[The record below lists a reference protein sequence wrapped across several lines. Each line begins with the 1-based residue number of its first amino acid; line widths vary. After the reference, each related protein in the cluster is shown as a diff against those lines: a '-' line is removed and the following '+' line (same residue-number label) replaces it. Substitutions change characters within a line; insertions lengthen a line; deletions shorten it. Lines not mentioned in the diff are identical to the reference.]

1 MRTTFATVLVLATAA
16 LTAAASLPPPVPC
29 GGGCDAC
36 WVPPPVTS
44 WQWQIQDTV
53 DQSVD
58 VAMYD
63 IDLFDNDASVVAS
76 LHAAGRHVICYLDAG
91 TWENWRPDASEFP
104 ADVLG
109 RGDGF
114 PGEKWL
120 DIRRLDVL
128 APILSA
134 RLDLC
139 KTKGFDGVEF
149 DNVDGYTNTTGFPLT
164 GDDQLAFDVWLANQA
179 HTRGLDAAL
188 KNDLDQVPDLL
199 PYFDWALD
207 EQCFQYHECDKLTP
221 FVTAGKAVMEVEYH
235 LRTSAFCPEANAM
248 NFNSLLKTLALDAT
262 RTACR

>member
-1 MRTTFATVLVLATAA
+1 V
-16 LTAAASLPPPVPC
+16 SLPPPVAC
-29 GGGCDAC
+29 GGGCNGC

-128 APILSA
+128 EPILSA

-139 KTKGFDGVEF
+139 KSKGFDGVEF
-149 DNVDGYTNTTGFPLT
+149 DNVDGYTNNTGFPLT
-164 GDDQLAFDVWLANQA
+164 ADDQLAFDVWLANQA
-179 HTRGLDAAL
+179 HTRGLNAAL
-188 KNDLDQVPDLL
+188 KNDLDQVSDLL

-207 EQCFQYHECDKLTP
+207 EQCFQFDECDALTP
-221 FVTAGKAVMEVEYH
+221 FVTAGKSVMEVEYK
-235 LRTSAFCPEANAM
+235 LKTSAFCPEANAM
-248 NFNSLLKTLALDAT
+248 NFNSLKKTVALDAT
-262 RTACR
+262 RTPCR